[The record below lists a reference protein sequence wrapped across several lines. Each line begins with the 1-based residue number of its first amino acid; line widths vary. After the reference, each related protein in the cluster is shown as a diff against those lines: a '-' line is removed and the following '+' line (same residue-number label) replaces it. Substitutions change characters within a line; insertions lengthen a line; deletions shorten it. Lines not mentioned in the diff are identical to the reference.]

1 MGASLPLDDRILFAC
16 SQGARSVTELARK
29 LKVAK
34 PSIYP
39 VVNRL
44 VELGLLVAEDERA
57 RVTMYEPAAGVAVD
71 YGPRGVEVDVDG
83 NGDPRKDKSDRC
95 AATTTQGSRCQ
106 KAACDGSE
114 FCSIHAPTATEA

>member
-1 MGASLPLDDRILFAC
+1 M
-16 SQGARSVTELARK
+16 TELARK

-39 VVNRL
+39 VVKRL
-44 VELGLLVAEDERA
+44 VGLGLLVAEDERA
-57 RVTMYEPAAGVAVD
+57 RVTIYETAAGVKVD

-95 AATTTQGSRCQ
+95 AATTTQGSRCE
-106 KAACDGSE
+106 KATRDGSE
-114 FCSIHAPTATEA
+114 FCSIHAPAATEA